1 MDKNKKET
9 QTHTWKGKTQEVAYW
24 KGMKWDKPLTEEMKR
39 MEKETGQK
47 AVWRG
52 EITGTFEYWKY
63 WKEYHESIKKP
74 RGFQKGHVVY
84 KGKKKDNTGKTDEE
98 LLEEAIEKYKKKYKV
113 KTVNVKS
120 KKFQRFYR
128 EFLK

>member
-1 MDKNKKET
+1 MPRKKRET
-9 QTHTWKGKTQEVAYW
+9 RKHTWKGKTQEVAYW

-74 RGFQKGHVVY
+74 RGFQKGHAPYRRSKSTSMESIIAAY
-84 KGKKKDNTGKTDEE
+84 KHKYGVKRVNTDT
-98 LLEEAIEKYKKKYKV
+98 
-113 KTVNVKS
+113 
-120 KKFQRFYR
+120 KKFKAFAESYS
-128 EFLK
+128 